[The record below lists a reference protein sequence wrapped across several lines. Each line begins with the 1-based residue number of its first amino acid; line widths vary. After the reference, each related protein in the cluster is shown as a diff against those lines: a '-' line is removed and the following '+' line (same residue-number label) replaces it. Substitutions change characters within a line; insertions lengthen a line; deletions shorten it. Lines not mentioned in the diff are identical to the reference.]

1 MRTKIIDFAM
11 LWGMADSRYLTRRG
25 PALLRIDKDTPD
37 LGHAWTWLEYHPNHA
52 CFTLHGEGE
61 LKVWKRG
68 QTNHWRISANSKGMN
83 AKHFR
88 GLPFGPLVKDGKVYL
103 PGTVKD
109 GSVVAMACPKNGHR
123 AWENRKVDG
132 LPGDFEVAA
141 ESVSLVSRSYY
152 SQTYE
157 ISVGP
162 DGTTCELSKGKH
174 LPFDGLLQHARPGN
188 RTPRQAVEYLY
199 QCCFG
204 DAETFEKMYRQFA
217 EVYGGMTAKADAEGI
232 DLHASV
238 LAHSEDGNPPQNN
251 VSIWLADKRCPGR
264 TVIMKL
270 LTRLGRGSGASRD
283 FEPSVNSW
291 IEVLDDDGRIID
303 SEGMPRNLNTTTS
316 VIGDKQEGAKVY
328 IARALAWMDEHA
340 AMACLPL
347 V

>member
-1 MRTKIIDFAM
+1 MKTRMIDFRM
-11 LWGMADSRYLTRRG
+11 LWATVESRHVTRAG
-25 PALLRIDKDTPD
+25 PTLWTVHKDTPD
-37 LGHAWTWLEYHPNHA
+37 LGHDWTWLEYHPNHN
-52 CFTLHGEGE
+52 CFTLHGGNE
-61 LKVWKRG
+61 LKVWRRG
-68 QTNHWRISANSKGMN
+68 PTMHWRLTANSKGMS
-83 AKHFR
+83 ARHFR
-88 GLPFGPLVKDGKVYL
+88 GLPFGPLVKDGRVYL

-152 SQTYE
+152 SATYD
-157 ISVGP
+157 ISAGP
-162 DGTTCELSKGKH
+162 DGIKCELSNGKH
-174 LPFDGLLQHARPGN
+174 LSYDGLLQDARPGN
-188 RTPRQAVEYLY
+188 KTPGQAVDYLY
-199 QCCFG
+199 RCCFG
-204 DAETFEKMYRQFA
+204 DAEVFEKMYRQFA
-217 EVYGGMTAKADAEGI
+217 EVYGGMKTKSEADGI

-238 LAHSEDGNPPQNN
+238 LANSEDGNPPQNN

-264 TVIMKL
+264 TVIVKL

-303 SEGMPRNLNTTTS
+303 IGVPRSLNNTTS
-316 VIGDKQEGAKVY
+316 NIGDKQEGARVY
-328 IARALAWMDEHA
+328 IANALGWMDEHA